1 MIIAWRYILHRILI
15 VILTSLFLSFPVPVL
30 AGSFKAIPIKLFMDA
45 KSKTAVLKIVNEGE
59 EKVTV
64 QLDTKKWTQDE
75 TGKDLYEETAD
86 IIVFPKMADIQ
97 KGEER
102 IIRVGFK
109 GKPEAR
115 EQTYR
120 IFAQELPVSKPG
132 EMALKFALNLSIPLF
147 IKPLKETTEWSVEAA
162 GLSEES
168 LKIKVKNSGNSHI
181 IVSKFKAVGYDQSG
195 KETFS
200 KDMVGWY
207 TLAGETRLYA
217 LPIPYEDCLKA
228 KTIKVEATVERVSK
242 EFTLN
247 VGKEM
252 CTRKP
257 EQPKEQKKERGP
269 NQASHGS
276 GIPVNP

>member
-1 MIIAWRYILHRILI
+1 LYRNIIT
-15 VILTSLFLSFPVPVL
+15 ILTALSLSFPAAAL

-45 KSKTAVLKIVNEGE
+45 KTKTAVLKIVNEGE

-64 QLDTKKWTQDE
+64 QLDAKKWTQDE
-75 TGKDLYEETAD
+75 TGKDLYEETGD
-86 IIVFPKMADIQ
+86 IIIFPKMADIQ

-102 IIRVGFK
+102 IIRVGYS
-109 GKPEAR
+109 GKPAAR

-147 IKPLKETTEWSVEAA
+147 IKPLKETTDWSVEVA

-181 IVSKFKAVGYDQSG
+181 VVSKFKAVGLDDAG
-195 KETFS
+195 KEAFS
-200 KDMVGWY
+200 HDMAGWY
-207 TLAGETRLYA
+207 TLPGSTRLFT
-217 LPIPYEDCLKA
+217 LPIPYDDCLKA
-228 KTIKVEATVERVSK
+228 KTIRVEAAVERTSK
-242 EFTLN
+242 EAILT

-257 EQPKEQKKERGP
+257 EQPKNEKKERKP
-269 NQASHGS
+269 
-276 GIPVNP
+276 I